1 MITKL
6 KISNFKSH
14 HNTELNMGAL
24 TILTGINNSG
34 KSSVLQTL
42 LLLRQSH
49 KKSRLDIGLDLNK
62 PLCDI
67 GKGNDALP
75 RDTKNAIISFTMEME
90 TGKRCEWNFDAT
102 GKWEDTFIPLEKK
115 ISMPVSIGQSSLF
128 TDKFQYLSASRWAN
142 CNLYPMDSYAVETE
156 KQLSFEYGQ
165 GELVAH
171 FLHHYGN
178 HRDFDIRLDNVLH
191 PNCSSKKLLE
201 QTIAWEGEISPR
213 VTMTVEKRAD
223 NIIIE
228 YGYAGTENG
237 SSIKGL
243 KTKNVGFGL
252 SCSLPVIVALLSAS
266 PNSLLIIE
274 NPEAHLHPKGQSKLA
289 ELIALAAQAGVQ
301 IIIETHSDHILNG
314 ILVACK
320 KFENNEKG
328 IDRNLVKIYHF
339 TRDEEKH
346 CAKVEPITILE
357 DGKIDKQ
364 PNGFFDQTENDLSY
378 LLGF

>member
-1 MITKL
+1 MITNIGIK
-6 KISNFKSH
+6 NFKAHRETSL
-14 HNTELNMGAL
+14 ELKNL
-24 TILTGINNSG
+24 TILSGINGVG
-34 KSSVLQTL
+34 KSSVFQML

-49 KKSRLDIGLDLNK
+49 ENNLLEKGLQLNK
-62 PLCDI
+62 PHCYI
-67 GKGNDALP
+67 GNIEDAIYQFAK
-75 RDTKNAIISFTMEME
+75 DDIISFLIE
-90 TGKRCEWNFDAT
+90 TEDKIKHKWTFSLEKNNLT
-102 GKWEDTFIPLEKK
+102 GDFIPSAEHQSPNNS
-115 ISMPVSIGQSSLF
+115 ISIF
-128 TDKFQYLSASRWAN
+128 NEHFQYLSALRMAKSESN
-142 CNLYPMDSYAVETE
+142 TFAVES
-156 KQLSFEYGQ
+156 KRQLSLEKGQ
-165 GELVAH
+165 TELVAH
-171 FLHHYGN
+171 FLYYWGKDRKEKIFSDYLHHPLIPES
-178 HRDFDIRLDNVLH
+178 D
-191 PNCSSKKLLE
+191 LLS
-201 QTIAWEGEISPR
+201 QTTAWEREISPNVNVVPVKMGNSYAIKYTFNKQGD
-213 VTMTVEKRAD
+213 VTNEF
-223 NIIIE
+223 
-228 YGYAGTENG
+228 
-237 SSIKGL
+237 SSD
-243 KTKNVGFGL
+243 NVGFGL
-252 SCSLPVIVALLSAS
+252 TYALPIIVAILSSQKDGLL
-266 PNSLLIIE
+266 LIE